1 MKMENIL
8 LPKERRDAVVL
19 IGVDERDS
27 VEFVRIYAVSE
38 ERAKQVLEEFFN
50 AKGLFPTD
58 YRLVSRGGTEP
69 VGDRKAIT
77 TRSETALSSAL
88 ARLGLRLLSNGILYL
103 DGVETLYQITLVSE
117 SLYSSIAGKEVEKP
131 PQKEETGS
139 LPEPEEVL
147 SLGGVDTL
155 VENLSGR
162 DISEFLPEN
171 ALLLREPP
179 VEKVAELLAEERDYP
194 VVVETKDARRY
205 SFLDF
210 AVVVRLPPLT
220 VEEFSAELSSRL
232 GVDVDPSL
240 FSAYPPE
247 KLNMQNVRALVRL
260 VEAIVEKWKVER
272 EEALSWQLD
281 STLKALKY
289 IFAISR

>member
-1 MKMENIL
+1 MEDIL

-38 ERAKQVLEEFFN
+38 ERAKRVLEEFFN

-58 YRLVSRGGTEP
+58 YRLVSRGTEP

-131 PQKEETGS
+131 PQKRKPGVFPSPRRFSPWGS
-139 LPEPEEVL
+139 TP
-147 SLGGVDTL
+147 SWRT
-155 VENLSGR
+155 
-162 DISEFLPEN
+162 FL
-171 ALLLREPP
+171 AGTFRS
-179 VEKVAELLAEERDYP
+179 
-194 VVVETKDARRY
+194 
-205 SFLDF
+205 SFLKTLSF
-210 AVVVRLPPLT
+210 SESHPLRKSPN
-220 VEEFSAELSSRL
+220 FSPRRGITQLWSRPKTR
-232 GVDVDPSL
+232 GDTPS
-240 FSAYPPE
+240 
-247 KLNMQNVRALVRL
+247 
-260 VEAIVEKWKVER
+260 
-272 EEALSWQLD
+272 
-281 STLKALKY
+281 STLRL
-289 IFAISR
+289 S

>member
-1 MKMENIL
+1 M
-8 LPKERRDAVVL
+8 
-19 IGVDERDS
+19 
-27 VEFVRIYAVSE
+27 
-38 ERAKQVLEEFFN
+38 
-50 AKGLFPTD
+50 
-58 YRLVSRGGTEP
+58 
-69 VGDRKAIT
+69 
-77 TRSETALSSAL
+77 
-88 ARLGLRLLSNGILYL
+88 
-103 DGVETLYQITLVSE
+103 
-117 SLYSSIAGKEVEKP
+117 
-131 PQKEETGS
+131 
-139 LPEPEEVL
+139 
-147 SLGGVDTL
+147 
-155 VENLSGR
+155 ENLSGR

-232 GVDVDPSL
+232 GIDVDPSF
-240 FSAYPPE
+240 FSSYPPE

-272 EEALSWQLD
+272 EEALKLAVR
-281 STLKALKY
+281 LNLEGL
-289 IFAISR
+289 

>member
-1 MKMENIL
+1 MKMEDIL

-58 YRLVSRGGTEP
+58 YRLVSSGTEP
-69 VGDRKAIT
+69 VGQRKAIT

-88 ARLGLRLLSNGILYL
+88 ARLGLRLLSNGVLYL

-117 SLYSSIAGKEVEKP
+117 DLYSTIVKNREQSHPE
-131 PQKEETGS
+131 EETGEES
-139 LPEPEEVL
+139 EPEEIL
-147 SLGGVDTL
+147 SLGVDTL

-162 DISEFLPEN
+162 DISDFLPEN

-220 VEEFSAELSSRL
+220 VEEFAAELSSRL
-232 GVDVDPSL
+232 VIDVDSSL
-240 FSAYPPE
+240 FSSYPPQ
-247 KLNMQNVRALVRL
+247 KLNLRNVRALARL
-260 VEAIVEKWKVER
+260 VEAIVEKWEVDR
-272 EEALSWQLD
+272 E
-281 STLKALKY
+281 KALKL
-289 IFAISR
+289 AVKLNLEGL